1 MAANLT
7 TGGEAHKPVLSL
19 TSPSGSFYIALVKWR
34 NQLLALFCLFVFAGF
49 GVLYFRYWV
58 VQKPFGIILFIGEGL
73 SPSRLAALRIYAAN
87 AETPLTIDGLAYTA
101 LLKNYSNDSA
111 TPDSAA
117 AATAIATGVKVNNG
131 ALGVDAEGNTLANLL
146 ELARAN
152 GRTTGLITDSRLTN
166 ATAAAFYAHTRH
178 TDDKLELA
186 RTLFDSA
193 SIDIVLGGGADEFLP
208 DWADGA
214 RTDGRDLLSEADDA
228 GYDLV
233 RTRTELEAVAWWRWP
248 KVFGVFGPAELD
260 HGDEVGPETP
270 QPSLSDMVRRGI
282 ELLQIHRGGYL
293 LVVDAGLMRR
303 AAERNDVEGTM
314 AAMLELDR
322 AISVAQRFAGNK
334 TTVFVCGDVGIGG
347 LSVNGFP
354 ARNATRSELLDT
366 ASAELRLTWAT
377 GPAAAQPSTG
387 SAPGTN
393 AQAALRVEESAATTP
408 TPTPAAAADESAAPP
423 NEAPA
428 EQPAET
434 VPVADMTP
442 QPSAPSSL
450 LPPTPV
456 ATASQAPAAVYAPAA
471 LNTAED
477 VMAFGSGLGAE
488 ALHGT
493 LESTALFEI
502 IRDNL

>member
-7 TGGEAHKPVLSL
+7 TRRDAHKPVLSL
-19 TSPSGSFYIALVKWR
+19 TSRSRGYYIALVKWR

-73 SPSRLAALRIYAAN
+73 SPARLAPLRMYAAN
-87 AETPLTIDGLAYTA
+87 AETPLTLDGLAYTA

-131 ALGVDAEGNTLANLL
+131 ALGVDADGNTLTNLL

-166 ATAAAFYAHTRH
+166 ATPAAFYAHTGA

-186 RTLFDSA
+186 RMLFDSA
-193 SIDIVLGGGADEFLP
+193 SIDIVLGGGAMEFLP
-208 DWADGA
+208 DWAGGA
-214 RTDGRDLLSEADDA
+214 RTDGRDLLTEADDA

-248 KVFGVFGPAELD
+248 KVFGVFGRAELD
-260 HGDEVGPETP
+260 HADEIGPETV
-270 QPSLSDMVRRGI
+270 QPTLSDMVRRGI

-293 LVVDAGLMRR
+293 LVVDAGLMRK
-303 AAERNDVEGTM
+303 AAERNDVEATLR
-314 AAMLELDR
+314 ATLEFDR
-322 AISVAQRFAGNK
+322 AIAVAQRFAGTK
-334 TTVFVCGDVGIGG
+334 TTIFVCGDVAIGG
-347 LSVNGFP
+347 LGVNGFLP
-354 ARNATRSELLDT
+354 RAAGR
-366 ASAELRLTWAT
+366 AELFSESVADTRLTWAS
-377 GPAAAQPSTG
+377 GPAGPQPPVESPTPESGNVTIAPPPSDAPVPQIIEEG
-387 SAPGTN
+387 SASD
-393 AQAALRVEESAATTP
+393 SAAVPAEATPSGGVTTSSP
-408 TPTPAAAADESAAPP
+408 EDSASTPAP
-423 NEAPA
+423 
-428 EQPAET
+428 
-434 VPVADMTP
+434 VP
-442 QPSAPSSL
+442 SL
-450 LPPTPV
+450 RPR
-456 ATASQAPAAVYAPAA
+456 QAPAAIYAPAA

-477 VMAFGSGLGAE
+477 VIAFGEGRGAE

-493 LESTALFEI
+493 IESTTLFEI

>member
-1 MAANLT
+1 MRANLT
-7 TGGEAHKPVLSL
+7 TRRKAHKPVLSL
-19 TSPSGSFYIALVKWR
+19 TSLSGSFYIALVKWR

-73 SPSRLAALRIYAAN
+73 SPARLAALRMYAAN
-87 AETPLTIDGLAYTA
+87 AETPLTLDGLAYTA
-101 LLKNYSNDSA
+101 LLKNYANDSA

-166 ATAAAFYAHTRH
+166 ATAAAFYAHTSGA
-178 TDDKLELA
+178 DDKLELA

-248 KVFGVFGPAELD
+248 KVFGVFGPAELE

-293 LVVDAGLMRR
+293 LVVDAGLMRK
-303 AAERNDVEGTM
+303 AAERNDVEGTL

-334 TTVFVCGDVGIGG
+334 TTVFVCGDVAIGG
-347 LSVNGFP
+347 LSLNGFP
-354 ARNATRSELLDT
+354 PRETTRSDLLDEGAAPT
-366 ASAELRLTWAT
+366 RLTWAT
-377 GPAAAQPSTG
+377 GPAG
-387 SAPGTN
+387 SRQERGLAPDIN
-393 AQAALRVEESAATTP
+393 
-408 TPTPAAAADESAAPP
+408 AAPP
-423 NEAPA
+423 AQLKDAPAADGFSALPDATPA
-428 EQPAET
+428 EQSTEA
-434 VPVADMTP
+434 VPPVDAGTP
-442 QPSAPSSL
+442 QPLESQNSPTAAPPVPR
-450 LPPTPV
+450 PP
-456 ATASQAPAAVYAPAA
+456 QAPAAVYAPAA

-477 VMAFGSGLGAE
+477 VIAFGSGLGAE